1 MKKWI
6 ILNLNLILFLI
17 IYLENFGQGI
27 EGEGDGC
34 KECKNFNMSML
45 NQCQVVGPPVSYDYP
60 VHPFFLTSG
69 QKIDKNDV
77 TIYLILTVERLPR
90 LEEIAERWGG
100 PISAAIDI
108 TNTSQIPLVV
118 KTWTNNEYMRK
129 YVDIH
134 LVYDDEVN
142 IPIFLMIYLDFLWI
156 IWII

>member
-1 MKKWI
+1 
-6 ILNLNLILFLI
+6 
-17 IYLENFGQGI
+17 
-27 EGEGDGC
+27 
-34 KECKNFNMSML
+34 ML
-45 NQCQVVGPPVSYDYP
+45 SQCQVVGPPVSYDFP

-77 TIYLILTVERLPR
+77 TLYLILTVERLPR
-90 LEEIAERWGG
+90 LVEIAERWEG

-118 KTWTNNEYMRK
+118 KAWTNNEHMRQ

-142 IPIFLMIYLDFLWI
+142 IIIFYILFDLF
-156 IWII
+156 